1 VLLLCLL
8 PGAVQAVIPM
18 PPPTNSPTMLDS
30 WSFTDTNTW
39 TSDYGFAPL
48 SFTNLSASI
57 LGNGTALVLDSTN
70 AAWLRY
76 NVTETNGS
84 NNLTVN
90 QGTVMFWFAPNWSG
104 TNQGGIGPGQ
114 WGRLIEAG
122 YYTTNAS
129 YGWWS
134 LYLDADGAN
143 LYFSAQTNNGTGATF
158 LSAPIAWTTNRWHF
172 IALTYCSTNTALYL
186 DGALAAN
193 GSGLTCW
200 PGPDVLANGFGI
212 GSDSNGVAQAHGMFD
227 DLTTYNY
234 VVDADTIGMTYSM
247 YSIVY
252 YLNPMNFANLSS
264 APSSPSY
271 LPTFNA
277 ITGPGFLQPVS
288 TNTANCVTS
297 SNIWLTNVVAT
308 LTTNGTTVTFT
319 IAGGTNGLFYDV
331 FAAAAI
337 WPAGNTNAQWA
348 WMGQGNPCVTYSIP
362 GLTNSVVF
370 LRLGTPQDSD
380 LDGLTDAY
388 ERLVSKTDQNKAD
401 TSGDGMLDGWKVL
414 WGLNP
419 LINNAAQPSERSNYG
434 YNLTDWLNT
443 ITGIRAETIGLDAEG
458 NVQTSQ

>member
-1 VLLLCLL
+1 
-8 PGAVQAVIPM
+8 
-18 PPPTNSPTMLDS
+18 
-30 WSFTDTNTW
+30 
-39 TSDYGFAPL
+39 
-48 SFTNLSASI
+48 
-57 LGNGTALVLDSTN
+57 
-70 AAWLRY
+70 
-76 NVTETNGS
+76 
-84 NNLTVN
+84 
-90 QGTVMFWFAPNWSG
+90 
-104 TNQGGIGPGQ
+104 
-114 WGRLIEAG
+114 
-122 YYTTNAS
+122 
-129 YGWWS
+129 
-134 LYLDADGAN
+134 
-143 LYFSAQTNNGTGATF
+143 
-158 LSAPIAWTTNRWHF
+158 
-172 IALTYCSTNTALYL
+172 
-186 DGALAAN
+186 
-193 GSGLTCW
+193 
-200 PGPDVLANGFGI
+200 
-212 GSDSNGVAQAHGMFD
+212 
-227 DLTTYNY
+227 
-234 VVDADTIGMTYSM
+234 
-247 YSIVY
+247 
-252 YLNPMNFANLSS
+252 
-264 APSSPSY
+264 
-271 LPTFNA
+271 
-277 ITGPGFLQPVS
+277 
-288 TNTANCVTS
+288 
-297 SNIWLTNVVAT
+297 LTNVVAT